1 MAVLASELG
10 ARRAVTVGEGKPVR
24 GSDRLS
30 DSGEGVARVLGMEI
44 KVLRRLAYMERD
56 DMIEVDFLASGM
68 TGEDVILSSA
78 EDELRHR
85 LLVTGYFGDGMW
97 WLHRPKRT
105 LMWRLEQAGM
115 SHTEFRL
122 RVGYIHVPMP
132 WLGAP
137 QMLSVERI
145 SQSDEMRPWVLG
157 MDNDRPIPRR
167 ILEEAGIPRGTFA
180 DAKRAPSAQ
189 IHTQGPD
196 ALAPA
201 TRASLASF
209 AAAEGKTL
217 DFQRRS
223 FPRWRRG
230 ALKVAKRTH
239 WRTLGR
245 WAERPRRRYQRH
257 QPEIGNLILRW
268 AVEQVKPRYSA
279 VEDVLE

>member
-10 ARRAVTVGEGKPVR
+10 AHRAITIADGKPVH
-24 GSDRLS
+24 GSDRIS
-30 DSGEGVARVLGMEI
+30 DSGEGIARARNMDI
-44 KVLRRLAYMERD
+44 KVYRRLAYMDRD
-56 DMIEVDFLASGM
+56 DLIEADFLASGM

-85 LLVTGYFGDGMW
+85 LLLTGYFGDGMW

-115 SHTEFRL
+115 SHSEFRL
-122 RVGYIHVPMP
+122 RVGYVHVPLP
-132 WLGAP
+132 WFGAP
-137 QMLSVERI
+137 QMLSAERI

-189 IHTQGPD
+189 IHTRGPD

-201 TRASLASF
+201 TRASLARFAALEGKSIEFQPHSF
-209 AAAEGKTL
+209 A
-217 DFQRRS
+217 
-223 FPRWRRG
+223 RWRRG
-230 ALKVAKRTH
+230 AMKVAKRLH
-239 WRTLGR
+239 WQGLRT

-268 AVEQVKPRYSA
+268 AVEQVKPRYRA
-279 VEDVLE
+279 VEGVGE